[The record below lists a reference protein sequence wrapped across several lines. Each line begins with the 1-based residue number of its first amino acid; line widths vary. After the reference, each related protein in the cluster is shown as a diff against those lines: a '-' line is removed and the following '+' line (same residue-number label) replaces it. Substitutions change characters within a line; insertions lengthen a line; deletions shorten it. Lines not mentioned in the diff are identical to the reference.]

1 MEVGENI
8 SCLRAETQTQVLFS
22 SASRWRR
29 IHVRLDLKPAPV
41 CTFLLSGLSEAALH
55 EIQNNSSLSDTGP
68 WCLEWAVLAPPP
80 LCQL

>member
-8 SCLRAETQTQVLFS
+8 SCLRAETQIQVLFS

-29 IHVRLDLKPAPV
+29 IHVRLDLKPVPV

-55 EIQNNSSLSDTGP
+55 KI
-68 WCLEWAVLAPPP
+68 
-80 LCQL
+80 